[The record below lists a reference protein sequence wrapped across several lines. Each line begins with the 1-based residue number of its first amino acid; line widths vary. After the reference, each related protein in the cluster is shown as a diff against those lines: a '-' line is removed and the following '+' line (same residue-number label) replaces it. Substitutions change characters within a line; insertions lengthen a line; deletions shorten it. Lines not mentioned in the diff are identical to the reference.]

1 MAALTLPLFPL
12 STVLFPGGQL
22 LLRVFEPRYLSMV
35 SRCMREEHGFGVV
48 LIEKGSEAGSA
59 EFATMGTLADIVDWH
74 QGSDGLLGLT
84 AEGRERFRVTGYEQ
98 QADGLYVATI
108 QMLAPEPRESL
119 TENFSGLSNL
129 LKGLLE
135 EVGEPYDRMPK
146 DFDDASWVGYRLA
159 EILPLPVSLKQS
171 LLELEDPRRRLERLE
186 PHVAELTVSDNA

>member
-12 STVLFPGGQL
+12 STVLYPGGQL

-48 LIEKGSEAGSA
+48 LIEKGSEAGAA
-59 EFATMGTLADIVDWH
+59 EFVSTGTVAEIVDWH

-98 QADGLYVATI
+98 QADGLYIGTI
-108 QMLAPEPRESL
+108 EMLAKEPRENL
-119 TENFSGLSNL
+119 TEHFSALAEL

-135 EVGEPYDRMPK
+135 EAGPPYDRMPK

-159 EILPLPVSLKQS
+159 ELLPLPVSLKQS
-171 LLELEDPRRRLERLE
+171 LLELEDARRRLERLE
-186 PHVAELTVSDNA
+186 PHVAELTASENA

>member
-59 EFATMGTLADIVDWH
+59 EFATTGTLADIVDWH

-98 QADGLYVATI
+98 QADGLYVGTI

-171 LLELEDPRRRLERLE
+171 LLELDDARRRLERLE
-186 PHVAELTVSDNA
+186 PHVAELTVSENA